1 MVGRPL
7 HAAVLP
13 PGPALLD
20 LIGSALAGGPALLP
34 IDPQLPPATLDR
46 LLAAMRPAAVI
57 GAGGLSRLAGAVP
70 VAADVAAVVATSG
83 SSGSPKG
90 VELTAGAL
98 RHSAA
103 ATLRR
108 IDARP
113 GDRWLCCLPTSHIG
127 GLQVLIRSLL
137 AGTDPVLV
145 ERFSPEAVAAASA
158 EHVAVVPTMLV
169 RLLDAELDL
178 SRFRTLLV
186 GGGPLAPQLRARVAA
201 AGGTAIPTYG
211 LTETAGG
218 CVYDGVPLDG
228 VEADLDPA
236 GRILLAGDV
245 LARGYRLQPDATA
258 ESFVDGWLITHDVGR
273 WGPDGRLEVL
283 GRMDDVLLTGG
294 VNVAAGEVADL
305 LSTHPDVAQVAVTSR
320 PDDEWGQRVVAVVVP
335 RDLADP
341 PTLPELRR
349 HVLASAPAAFAP
361 RELQIVDELPAL
373 PSGKVDRV
381 ALRNSP
387 R

>member
-13 PGPALLD
+13 AGRQLVELVRAALD
-20 LIGSALAGGPALLP
+20 GGPALLP
-34 IDPQLPPATLDR
+34 VDPRMPAPARER
-46 LLAAMRPAAVI
+46 LLDALRPAAVI
-57 GAGGLSRLAGAVP
+57 SAAGVERAAGGVP
-70 VAADVAAVVATSG
+70 VADGVAVVVATSG

-113 GDRWLCCLPTSHIG
+113 GDRWLCCLPTSHVG
-127 GLQVLIRSLL
+127 GLQVLVRSLL

-145 ERFSPEAVAAASA
+145 ERFSPEAVAATSA
-158 EHVAVVPTMLV
+158 EHVALVPTMLV
-169 RLLDAELDL
+169 RLLDADTDL

-186 GGGPLAPQLRARVAA
+186 GGGPLTARLRARVVAT
-201 AGGTAIPTYG
+201 GGRVITTYG
-211 LTETAGG
+211 LSETAGG

-228 VEADLDPA
+228 VEVELDPD
-236 GRILLAGDV
+236 GRIVLGGGV
-245 LARGYRLQPDATA
+245 LASGYRLQPDATA
-258 ESFVDGWLITHDVGR
+258 ESFVDGRLITHDVGR

-283 GRMDDVLLTGG
+283 GRMDDVVLTGG

-305 LSTHPDVAQVAVTSR
+305 LSTHPGVAQVAVTGR
-320 PDDEWGQRVVAVVVP
+320 PDGEWGQRVVAVVVP
-335 RDLADP
+335 RDRADP

-349 HVLASAPAAFAP
+349 HVLATAPAAFAP

-373 PSGKVDRV
+373 PSGKVDRL